1 MVHDGLVAHCVCLL
15 FYDDSGMY
23 EDKYDLNSAGRPT
36 WKLRPAKNRISA
48 LPDDIGKLVFLVRL
62 ELDRNQLVTLPE
74 SFGELR
80 ALEKL
85 DLKHNMLKSLPE
97 SFGKLTA
104 LMELDL
110 ENNRFE
116 KAADVPVM
124 ICCAEQFCYT
134 QLWPGSLSLGT
145 FCGSI
150 VTGWWSKPSRA
161 S

>member
-1 MVHDGLVAHCVCLL
+1 
-15 FYDDSGMY
+15 MY

-36 WKLRPAKNRISA
+36 WKLRPEKNRISA

-124 ICCAEQFCYT
+124 ICCAEAEHFSTTRLLIVFCDA
-134 QLWPGSLSLGT
+134 LS
-145 FCGSI
+145 FCVCSPKRQDG
-150 VTGWWSKPSRA
+150 GQNPPEPREA
-161 S
+161 RL